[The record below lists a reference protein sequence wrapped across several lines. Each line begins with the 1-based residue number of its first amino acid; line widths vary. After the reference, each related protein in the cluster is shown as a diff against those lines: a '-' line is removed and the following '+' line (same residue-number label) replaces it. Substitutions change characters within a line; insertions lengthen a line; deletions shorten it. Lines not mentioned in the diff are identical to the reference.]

1 MHNNAHRPL
10 FRHLAKREA
19 ERHGFEGVL
28 RGARMM
34 AADTIDYQ
42 TDPSRYRHWKI
53 ERDGDIAYLI
63 MDVDQAGGLGDYELK
78 LNSYDLG
85 VDIELNDAVQRLRFE
100 HPEVR
105 CVVIKSGKDN
115 VFCAGANIRMLGKAT
130 HGAKVNFCKFT
141 NETRLAIEDASENS
155 KQVYVCAINGNAA
168 GGGYELA
175 LAADHI
181 MLVDDRRS
189 AVALPET
196 PLLAVLPGTGGLTRV
211 TDKRKVR
218 RDRADVFCSIEEG
231 VRGTKAVEWR
241 LVDEVVSNSKWK
253 DAVAARA
260 REVAARSDRPKD
272 AKGIT
277 LTPLDRKIEK
287 DRVSYSHVGVE
298 IDRARSLAT
307 VTVRAPLQ
315 GAPASVEAAHV
326 LGAKFWP
333 LVVAR
338 ELEDAILHLRSNE
351 AAIGVVLFRTD
362 GNAQAVLDH
371 DDFLA
376 KANGDW
382 LMREIRHYLKRVFKR
397 VDVTAKSFIALI
409 EPGSCFAGSLAELA
423 FAADRSLMLI
433 GTREGD
439 NRKPA
444 AITLGQANFGLY
456 PMGNGLTRLETRFFG
471 EPKTLDTLKE
481 KIGTA
486 IEGEEAAE
494 LGLVTT
500 AYEDFDWDDELRV
513 MLEER
518 TSFSPDAMTGMEAN
532 LRFAGPET
540 METKIFGRLTAWQNW
555 IFQRPNAIG
564 EQGALKLYGSG
575 VSPTFNKDRV

>member
-1 MHNNAHRPL
+1 MQNNASREIAAGAYRPT
-10 FRHLAKREA
+10 R
-19 ERHGFEGVL
+19 
-28 RGARMM
+28 
-34 AADTIDYQ
+34 ADTMQIIDFQ
-42 TDPSRYRHWKI
+42 TDPSRYRHWRI

-63 MDVDQAGGLGDYELK
+63 MDVDQAGGLFDGYELK

-100 HPEVR
+100 YPEVR

-115 VFCAGANIRMLGKAT
+115 VFCAGANIRMLGKST
-130 HGAKVNFCKFT
+130 HGQKVNFCKFT

-155 KQVYVCAINGNAA
+155 KQIYVCAINGNAA

-231 VRGTKAVEWR
+231 IRGTKAVEWR
-241 LVDEVVSNSKWK
+241 LVDEVVPNSKWK
-253 DAVAARA
+253 ETVAGRA
-260 REVAARSDRPKD
+260 KEVAARSDRPKE
-272 AKGIT
+272 AKGIK
-277 LTPLDRKIEK
+277 LTALERKIET
-287 DRVSYSHVGVE
+287 DRVSYSHVDVE
-298 IDRARSLAT
+298 IDRQRGLVT
-307 VTVRAPLQ
+307 VTVRGPSQ
-315 GAPASVEAAHV
+315 GVPASVEAAHA

-333 LVVAR
+333 LTVAR
-338 ELEDAILHLRSNE
+338 ELEDAILHLRANE
-351 AAIGVVLFRTD
+351 QTIGVVLFRTD
-362 GNAQAVLDH
+362 GSAQAVLDY
-371 DDFLA
+371 DEFLA
-376 KANGDW
+376 KSNGDW
-382 LMREIRHYLKRVFKR
+382 LMREIRHYLKRVLKR
-397 VDVTAKSFIALI
+397 VDVTPRSIIALL
-409 EPGSCFAGSLAELA
+409 EPGSCFAGTLAELA
-423 FAADRSLMLI
+423 FAADRSVMLI

-444 AITLGQANFGLY
+444 AITLGAANFGFY
-456 PMGNGLTRLETRFFG
+456 PMGNGLTRLETRFLG
-471 EPKTLDTLKE
+471 EPDTTKAAKE
-481 KIGTA
+481 KIGEP
-486 IEGEEAAE
+486 IEGEAAAGF
-494 LGLVTT
+494 GLVT
-500 AYEDFDWDDELRV
+500 AAFEDFDFDDELRV

-575 VSPTFNKDRV
+575 VSPTFAKDRV